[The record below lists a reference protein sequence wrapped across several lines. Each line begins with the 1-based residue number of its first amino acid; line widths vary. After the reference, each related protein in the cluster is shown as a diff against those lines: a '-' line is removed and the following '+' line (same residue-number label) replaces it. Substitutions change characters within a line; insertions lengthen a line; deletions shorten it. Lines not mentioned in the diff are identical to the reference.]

1 MDEMA
6 EHGSDEMLSRPNF
19 LCPEIL
25 HPGQTGC
32 RYTDIARRVE
42 SIEEIANGHT
52 QTLTRVEAYGEATA
66 FWAKVVAGLIAILG
80 VAAAIYF
87 GSLEARGKSGML
99 RHNNSGEV
107 TTAQRG
113 AAPQMTVNNEGS
125 RPWQNR

>member
-1 MDEMA
+1 MA
-6 EHGSDEMLSRPNF
+6 AESPNSSEMLSRPNF

-42 SIEEIANGHT
+42 NIEELANGHT

-66 FWAKVVAGLIAILG
+66 FWMKVVAGLIAALG

-87 GSLEARGKSGML
+87 GSLEARGKSELLKRQGQTYTV
-99 RHNNSGEV
+99 RANPPQDA
-107 TTAQRG
+107 TTRRG
-113 AAPQMTVNNEGS
+113 S
-125 RPWQNR
+125 W